1 VANQGRLV
9 GESLILLRS
18 VQRPPNSGA
27 AWRYIVVILVMLI
40 GSLYAAPNLFLP
52 DPAIRI
58 KGQTADQIVDES
70 TLAEVTAALTTAGVK
85 VLGSELITGAG
96 LVRLEDPNQQQ
107 KARDAALALLNSDDT
122 RYTVALDQASTVP
135 EWLAGIGGQRMS
147 LGLDLSGGVHFLLQV
162 DMEQF
167 IGLRL
172 KSQAEGYRDLL
183 VDKRVRYVAG
193 EWVRNREIRIPFASE
208 EARTAGRTVIEE
220 NNDGF
225 ALSDGTVEGNPGLIL
240 RFTDAKIE
248 ELQNFAIDQNLTSL
262 RNRVNE
268 LGVAEPQVQ
277 RLGRERIVLDL
288 PGMQDPARAKEI
300 INKFANL
307 EFRLAAL
314 PNDRPSQIESYE
326 YEGLPTEVQ
335 LRNIVTGDDVINAIQ
350 DYDPE
355 TSQPQVSITLDA
367 DGGEKMHDVTKDH
380 IGDRMAIIFIAQQP
394 RERRIKQEDGTE
406 TVEFYSETKRRLIN
420 VATVQA
426 ALGFR
431 FRITGL
437 EFQEARDLA
446 LLLRA
451 GSLAAPMYIVE
462 ERTIGASLGEENI
475 DRGINAMIASLLLM
489 AVFMAFKFKGFGL
502 TTNVALVSNIILM
515 TAIMS
520 MLGATLTM
528 PGIAGMVLTIG
539 MAVDANILINT
550 RIREEFKVRPPQQAI
565 QAGFDRALITI
576 LDSNITTFFVGI
588 ILFSIGSGPVKGFAV
603 VLCVGIVT
611 SVFTAVLVGQALIN
625 FFYGGRDLTKVRV

>member
-1 VANQGRLV
+1 VAKQGRLV
-9 GESLILLRS
+9 GESLIMPS
-18 VQRPPNSGA
+18 AVQRPPNSGA
-27 AWRYIVVILVMLI
+27 AWRYIVVIVVMLI

-58 KGQTADQIVDES
+58 KGQTSEQHVDEA
-70 TLAEVTAALTTAGVK
+70 TLSEIGAALQKEGIGL
-85 VLGSELITGAG
+85 LGSELITGAG
-96 LVRLEDPNQQQ
+96 LIRLEDSNQQQ
-107 KARDAALALLNSDDT
+107 KARDTALGVLNRDT
-122 RYTVALDQASTVP
+122 TGYTVALDQASTVP
-135 EWLAGIGGQRMS
+135 DWLAGIGGKRMS

-172 KSQAEGYRDLL
+172 KSQADGYRDLL
-183 VDKRVRYVAG
+183 VEKRVRYVAG
-193 EWVRNREIRIPFASE
+193 DWVRNREIRIPFASE

-225 ALSDGTVEGNPGLIL
+225 DIFEASVEGNPGLVL
-240 RFTDAKIE
+240 RYTAAKIE

-326 YEGLPTEVQ
+326 YEGLSTQVQ

-380 IGDRMAIIFIAQQP
+380 IGDRMAIIFIEQQP
-394 RERRIKQEDGTE
+394 RERKVKKDDGTE
-406 TVEFYSETKRRLIN
+406 TVEHYSETKRRLIN

-475 DRGINAMIASLLLM
+475 DRGINSMIAGLLLT
-489 AVFMAFKFKGFGL
+489 AVFMAFMFKGFGMAA
-502 TTNVALVSNIILM
+502 NVALVSNVILM
-515 TAIMS
+515 AAIMS

-539 MAVDANILINT
+539 MAVDANVLINT
-550 RIREEFKVRPPQQAI
+550 RIREELRVRPPQQAI
-565 QAGFDRALITI
+565 QAGFDRAFATI

-611 SVFTAVLVGQALIN
+611 SVFTAVLVAQALVN
-625 FFYGGRDLTKVRV
+625 YFYGGRDLSKVSI

>member
-1 VANQGRLV
+1 MV
-9 GESLILLRS
+9 GENLILPRQT
-18 VQRPPNSGA
+18 QRPPNSGA
-27 AWRYIVVILVMLI
+27 AWRYFVVIFVMLV
-40 GSLYAAPNLFLP
+40 GTLYAAPNLFLP

-58 KGQTADQIVDES
+58 KGQSDENTVDAS
-70 TLAEVTAALTTAGVK
+70 TLERVSAALGK
-85 VLGSELITGAG
+85 EGIKLIGSEMVEGTG
-96 LVRLEDPNQQQ
+96 LVRLVDPNDQQR
-107 KARDAALALLNSDDT
+107 ARNAVQNLLNAQDSD
-122 RYTVALDQASTVP
+122 YIVALDQASTIP
-135 EWLAGIGGQRMS
+135 QWLQDIGGKRMS

-172 KSQAEGYRDLL
+172 KAAVDGYRDLL
-183 VDKRVRYVAG
+183 VDKRIRYVAG
-193 EWVRNREIRIPFASE
+193 EWVHGREILIPFASE
-208 EARTAGRTVIEE
+208 EALAAGRTVIEE
-220 NNDGF
+220 ANDGF
-225 ALSDGTVEGNPGLIL
+225 DISEQSVEGRPGLRL
-240 RFTDAKIE
+240 RYTEAKLL
-248 ELQNFAIDQNLTSL
+248 ELQDFAISQNLTSL

-288 PGMQDPARAKEI
+288 PGMQDPARAKDI

-307 EFRLAAL
+307 EFRLAGLA
-314 PNDRPSQIESYE
+314 NDRPAELESFD
-326 YEGLPTEVQ
+326 YEGFPTQ
-335 LRNIVTGDDVINAIQ
+335 IQKRNIVTGDDVINAVQ

-367 DGGEKMHDVTKDH
+367 DGGEKMHDITKDH
-380 IGDRMAIIFIAQQP
+380 IGDRMAILFIEQQP
-394 RERRIKQEDGTE
+394 RERKVLQADGTE
-406 TVEFYSETKRRLIN
+406 TIEYYSTTTRRLIN

-475 DRGINAMIASLLLM
+475 DRGINSMLAGLGLTAF
-489 AVFMAFKFKGFGL
+489 FMALMYKGFGL
-502 TTNVALVSNIILM
+502 IANVALTSNIILL

-539 MAVDANILINT
+539 MAVDANVLINQ
-550 RIREEFKVRPPQQAI
+550 RIKEELRIRPPQQAI
-565 QAGFDRALITI
+565 QTGFDRAFVTI
-576 LDSNITTFFVGI
+576 FDSNITTFFVGI
-588 ILFSIGSGPVKGFAV
+588 ILFSVGSGPVKGFAV
-603 VLCVGIVT
+603 VLSVGIVT
-611 SVFTAVLVGQALIN
+611 SMFTALLVSQALSN
-625 FFYGGRDLTKVRV
+625 FFYGGRDLQKMRI